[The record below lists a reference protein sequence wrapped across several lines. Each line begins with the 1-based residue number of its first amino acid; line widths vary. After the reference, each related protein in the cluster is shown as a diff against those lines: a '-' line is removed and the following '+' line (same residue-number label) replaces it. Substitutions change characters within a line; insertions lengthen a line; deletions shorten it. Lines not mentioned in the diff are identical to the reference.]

1 MNTLY
6 FIWVRVNKPKVIVE
20 ILKDEEIFLKNQ
32 TLLTSLLKRSNIAR
46 NRKTKGTKKDQ
57 KSWFFWKKG
66 CVKLVHNNDTSS
78 FCKMNT
84 RVRVNKSKVIAEILK
99 DEKIF
104 LKPESDIFNF
114 FTKAK

>member
-20 ILKDEEIFLKNQ
+20 IF
-32 TLLTSLLKRSNIAR
+32 
-46 NRKTKGTKKDQ
+46 
-57 KSWFFWKKG
+57 
-66 CVKLVHNNDTSS
+66 
-78 FCKMNT
+78 
-84 RVRVNKSKVIAEILK
+84 K